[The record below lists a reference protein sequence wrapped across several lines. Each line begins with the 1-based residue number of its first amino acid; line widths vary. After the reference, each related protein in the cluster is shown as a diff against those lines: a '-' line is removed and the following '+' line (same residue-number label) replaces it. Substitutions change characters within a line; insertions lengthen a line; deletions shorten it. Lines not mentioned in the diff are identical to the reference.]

1 MEHEVVRML
10 VGDTSGLYVDCTLGA
25 GGHTRMLLQA
35 TPAPRM
41 VIGID
46 RDADCIAAARQWG
59 TVWGDRL
66 LPVHGDFR
74 HLGQLL
80 RKLEKPHV
88 DGIVFDLGV
97 SSYQLDTASRG
108 FSFRLDGPLDM
119 RMDPTQQLTACALVN
134 HASVEEL
141 RTVFRTF
148 GEERWATRIARAISD
163 ERRQT
168 PIRGTKHLADLVA
181 RSIPRAA
188 WPRDIHPATRVFQ
201 ALRIAVN
208 DELQALADALP
219 QAVTA
224 LRPGGR
230 LGVIAFHSLEDR
242 LVKQFFVQEAKGCV
256 CPPRLPQCV
265 CGQRPRLKV
274 VTRKPLV
281 PSPQEVQDNPRS
293 RSARLR
299 VAEKCDGE
307 EGHLMAPTAD
317 AVAEE

>member
-1 MEHEVVRML
+1 MSTVQHRAVMEHEIVEML
-10 VGDTSGLYVDCTLGA
+10 VGSTSGIYVDCTLGA

-35 TPAPRM
+35 TPAPRRI
-41 VIGID
+41 IGVD
-46 RDADCIAAARQWG
+46 RDPDCVGAARQWG
-59 TVWGDRL
+59 ASWEERF

-74 HLGQLL
+74 HLGPLL
-80 RKLEKPHV
+80 MRLDQPQV
-88 DGIVFDLGV
+88 DAILFDLGV

-119 RMDPTQQLTACALVN
+119 RMDPTQQKTACTLVN
-134 HASVEEL
+134 HASGEEL
-141 RTVFRTF
+141 STMFRTF
-148 GEERWATRIARAISD
+148 GEERWATRIARAIVD

-181 RSIPRAA
+181 RSIPRGA
-188 WPRDIHPATRVFQ
+188 WPRHIHPATRVFQ

-242 LVKQFFVQEAKGCV
+242 LPARRSEQFIDAFAGCA
-256 CPPRLPQCV
+256 
-265 CGQRPRLKV
+265 
-274 VTRKPLV
+274 VTH
-281 PSPQEVQDNPRS
+281 E
-293 RSARLR
+293 
-299 VAEKCDGE
+299 
-307 EGHLMAPTAD
+307 
-317 AVAEE
+317 